1 MPHREFC
8 CNDLPPKGLVFSM
21 ATIAVLLGL
30 VALALGYELVPVNMD
45 WLRAPRWMMVG
56 AGFMC
61 VFGGI
66 AITLVALPGHRRD
79 RAPQA

>member
-1 MPHREFC
+1 MPHRAFC

-21 ATIAVLLGL
+21 AAIAVLLGL
-30 VALALGYELVPVNMD
+30 VALALGYELVPVDME

-61 VFGGI
+61 VFAGVGI
-66 AITLVALPGHRRD
+66 SLAALPGHRRD
-79 RAPQA
+79 RSPQA